1 MTKIVDFDLYK
12 APPRWLFL
20 RLQTDNGVVGW
31 GEATVAGHVR
41 TVSGAVTELLE
52 QYILD
57 SDAFRIE
64 DHWQTMYKGGF
75 HRGGPILMS
84 AISGIDQALWDIK
97 GKALDAPVYELLGGK
112 VRDQIYTYRWVG
124 GGSIDE
130 LCDQAE
136 SITDGNCSAIKM
148 HATSK
153 LKQIDKPEKITQA
166 ADRVRAV
173 RETVGE
179 NIDVAVDCHGRASLS
194 MAKQLIDSLEEYK
207 PIFIEEPVLP
217 EYSHRL
223 PDLASNTSVPL
234 ATGERLYTR
243 FAFQPIIENNGVD
256 IVQPNISI
264 AGGITEA
271 QKIAAIADTHDIAF
285 APTHSDGPINFIA
298 CLHLCLTTPNAVV
311 LDYGNENTT
320 YSYFK
325 DSPVEFPENS
335 IGLKNRPGLGIDIDI
350 DRIKEKSDG
359 IIDWQNPT
367 WRHDDNSVAEW

>member
-1 MTKIVDFDLYK
+1 MTRITDFDLYK
-12 APPRWLFL
+12 APPRSLFL
-20 RLQTDNGVVGW
+20 RLHTNNGVVGW
-31 GEATVAGHVR
+31 GEATVEGRVR
-41 TVSGAVTELLE
+41 TVSAAVSELLE
-52 QYILD
+52 QYILG

-97 GKALDAPVYELLGGK
+97 GKVLGAPVYELLGGK
-112 VRDQIYTYRWVG
+112 VRGQIYTYRWIG

-136 SITDGNCSAIKM
+136 SITSENCSAIKM

-153 LKQIDKPEKITQA
+153 LKQIDKPEKITRA

-179 NIDVAVDCHGRASLS
+179 DIDIAVDCHGRASLS
-194 MAKQLIDSLEEYK
+194 MAKQLINVLEEYS
-207 PIFIEEPVLP
+207 PMFIEEPVLP

-256 IVQPNISI
+256 IVQPNVSI

-271 QKIAAIADTHDIAF
+271 QKIASMADTHDIAL
-285 APTHSDGPINFIA
+285 APAHPDGAISFIA

-311 LDYGNENTT
+311 LDYGNANTT
-320 YSYFK
+320 YRYFEG
-325 DSPVEFPENS
+325 SPVEFPES
-335 IGLKNRPGLGIDIDI
+335 AIALKDQPGLGIEIDI
-350 DRIKEKSDG
+350 DQIKEKSDRVV
-359 IIDWQNPT
+359 DWQHPT
-367 WRHDDNSVAEW
+367 WRHDDNSIAEW